1 MAGFSFGYTTF
12 MTTPEE
18 IERTRAPLMY
28 HLEEFR
34 ARLWKAC
41 VALVIGF
48 CVSYYF
54 SDYIYGFLV
63 QPLAD
68 SYSSIDSRRLIYTGL
83 AEAFVSY
90 VHLSL
95 FAGFLLAFPVIAYQF
110 YMFLAPGMYKTELN
124 VLRPYLILS
133 PVLFFAGAAL
143 AYYGIF
149 PLAWKFFLSFETP
162 GGKGMPPIRLEARV
176 SEYLSL
182 VMQVIIAF
190 GLVFQLP
197 VILTLL
203 ARVGLVTASALAR
216 GRKYAVL
223 AIVVVAA
230 FLTPPDVMSQ
240 VSLSIPLYLLYEI
253 SIFACRRIERKK
265 SNARP

>member
-1 MAGFSFGYTTF
+1 

-18 IERTRAPLMY
+18 VEKSRAPLLY

-41 VALVIGF
+41 CALVVGF

-54 SDYIYGFLV
+54 SDYIYAFLV
-63 QPLAD
+63 QPLAN
-68 SYSSIDSRRLIYTGL
+68 SYPMPESRHLIYTGL
-83 AEAFVSY
+83 AEAFITY

-95 FAGFLLAFPVIAYQF
+95 FSGFLLAFPVIAYQF
-110 YMFLAPGMYKTELN
+110 YMFLAPGMYKTEQN
-124 VLRPYLILS
+124 VLKPYLIIS

-143 AYYGIF
+143 AYYYIF
-149 PLAWKFFLSFETP
+149 PLAWKFFLSFESHNP
-162 GGKGMPPIRLEARV
+162 KGLPIQLEARV

-190 GLVFQLP
+190 GLAFQLP

-203 ARVGLVTASALAR
+203 ARVGLVSANKLAR

-223 AIVVVAA
+223 IIVVIAA

-240 VSLSIPLYLLYEI
+240 IGLSIPLYVLYEI
-253 SIFACRRIERKK
+253 SIIACRRIEKRKK
-265 SNARP
+265 EREDARP